1 MNWFDAMTCKVF
13 APSSDCSGLLERHSP
28 GESGGVGQSEIPN
41 DARKCLD
48 TQVASQWRCAHRMA
62 HRTSSNS
69 PVACLMNSTVKGGM
83 FFLSHTAQYNLKSSH
98 LRVSSSKRETVSHRK
113 ETEAAQVQ
121 VWGWKKWSLISVY
134 PFNSLHI
141 PSLISAT
148 EASNLHLRFDAKIA
162 EGQFKGEISKES
174 ARRFLAHPT
183 C

>member
-1 MNWFDAMTCKVF
+1 MQSLRAQQR
-13 APSSDCSGLLERHSP
+13 LLRIAWKTLSWRIWRCWTI
-28 GESGGVGQSEIPN
+28 GNTQRCMI
-41 DARKCLD
+41 DARHASGIAMKC
-48 TQVASQWRCAHRMA
+48 AMMCPFRMA

-141 PSLISAT
+141 PSLITAT

-162 EGQFKGEISKES
+162 KGQFKGEISKES

>member
-121 VWGWKKWSLISVY
+121 VWGWKKWSLISLQFPSY
-134 PFNSLHI
+134 PFTYHCYRSLQ
-141 PSLISAT
+141 SA
-148 EASNLHLRFDAKIA
+148 SQIRCKDC
-162 EGQFKGEISKES
+162 
-174 ARRFLAHPT
+174 RRAIQRRNQ
-183 C
+183 